1 MRHLTG
7 NLPGKIVSSACLEP
21 RWFYIPNLIGTVLTL
36 KGLMD
41 ATTKSTTM
49 SINTLNCIVIDNDQS
64 FHTKYRS
71 YFDSF
76 TEYSLA
82 DVYTSAEEA
91 LAEYDTHNPD
101 IVFIEVAL
109 NDGCGIDYIQ
119 HFRKKDAQ
127 VKVIMLGAQNDFDL
141 VKKAFK
147 HSANGYISKPV
158 NARKLY
164 NALDSIKNEGAT
176 MSNDIISL
184 FVATFQRK
192 SREIFSERENQVVD
206 LLCQGATYKSI
217 AEKLF
222 VTASAVN
229 FHVQNIYLKLDV
241 NSKSEALQKLQQLDY
256 VGKAA

>member
-1 MRHLTG
+1 M
-7 NLPGKIVSSACLEP
+7 N
-21 RWFYIPNLIGTVLTL
+21 
-36 KGLMD
+36 
-41 ATTKSTTM
+41 ST
-49 SINTLNCIVIDNDQS
+49 NLNCIVIDNDQS
-64 FHTKYRS
+64 FHPNYRS

-76 TEYSLA
+76 TEYALA
-82 DVYTSAEEA
+82 DIYTSAEEA
-91 LAEYDTHNPD
+91 LAEFDAHNPD

-109 NDGCGIDYIQ
+109 NGGCGIDYIQ

-127 VKVIMLGAQNDFDL
+127 VKVIMLSAQNDFEQ

-217 AEKLF
+217 AEQLF
-222 VTASAVN
+222 VTPSAVN
-229 FHVQNIYLKLDV
+229 FHVQNIYLKR
-241 NSKSEALQKLQQLDY
+241 LQQLAQ
-256 VGKAA
+256 VCKSSCTKLIWLPQLPPKCRRRFKISHTILKLQRKKLSRLT